1 MELYKEQKNE
11 PKKKEELPKY
21 PAD

>member
-11 PKKKEELPKY
+11 PKKEEELPKY